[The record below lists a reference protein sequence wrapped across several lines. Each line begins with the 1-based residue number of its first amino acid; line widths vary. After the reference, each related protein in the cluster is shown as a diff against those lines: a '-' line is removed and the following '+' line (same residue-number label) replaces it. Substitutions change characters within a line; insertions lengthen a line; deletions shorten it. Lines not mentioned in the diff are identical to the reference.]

1 MIVSGTAGARL
12 TPQLNG
18 KGGARLTPQLNGK
31 GGSPLAND
39 RVLPLSPLK
48 CGTWMVVSKT
58 IVDPRRLWAAQPMK
72 SERSSQTII
81 AFDNY

>member
-18 KGGARLTPQLNGK
+18 RGGARLTPQLNGK

-58 IVDPRRLWAAQPMK
+58 IVDPRKVVGSTTDEKREKQPNNN
-72 SERSSQTII
+72 SI
-81 AFDNY
+81 